1 MKRQNIS
8 VILFF
13 VLWFIPFHLLANGG
27 PDDGSIIYKSG
38 DPHPLQIADVELI
51 SEKLE
56 MTIDG
61 DYTNVHVTYR
71 LHNTANKSTG
81 KIHYGFP
88 IEYVYMDC
96 CDTLLTDEYI
106 HSIQFKYNNE
116 PLPITH
122 SSVNPNANYIY
133 KEEIE
138 VYSEN
143 DEDYYGN
150 RERYRKWFYTEFS
163 IPSQDLITLEVEYVV
178 KNSFEDWST
187 SKSFFSHY
195 SSRQLFYD
203 FSPASYW
210 GNGIIK
216 DFQVIIKA
224 STPLQIVGL
233 PFKLEKSIY
242 TYSSIDF
249 NLNTAS
255 PLEISYDGSLYHFTD
270 FVNSKKLKP
279 NQIRS
284 IKASST
290 QKGYPINNLMDG
302 NINTAWVEG
311 KTDSGIN
318 ESIEIELANNTKLSA
333 IVIVNGYAKSEKT
346 YYANNR
352 IKKMKVELEII
363 EDEYQDS
370 FSGEIELEDIPY
382 QSIEIKSFTPMASIV
397 YDGGDWSRQA
407 KRIKL
412 TILDI
417 YKGTSYD
424 DTCISEL
431 FLLGYLDTD
440 F

>member
-1 MKRQNIS
+1 MSKIS
-8 VILFF
+8 RLLFF
-13 VLWFIPFHLLANGG
+13 ALLFIPFHSFANGG
-27 PDDGSIIYKSG
+27 PDDGSIFYKSG
-38 DPHPLQIADVELI
+38 DPHPLRITEVELI

-116 PLPITH
+116 SLPITH

-138 VYSEN
+138 VYAEN
-143 DEDYYGN
+143 DENYYGK
-150 RERYRKWFYTEFS
+150 RYRKWFYTEFS
-163 IPSQDLITLEVEYVV
+163 IPSQDLITLEVEYIV
-178 KNSFEDWST
+178 KNNFEDWST
-187 SKSFFSHY
+187 SKSFFPHY

-210 GNGIIK
+210 GKGIVK
-216 DFQVIIKA
+216 DFQVIIHA
-224 STPLQIVGL
+224 STPIEIVGL
-233 PFKLEKSIY
+233 PFKQEKSKF
-242 TYSSIDF
+242 TYSKIDF
-249 NLNTAS
+249 NLNTAP
-255 PLEISYDGSLYHFTD
+255 PLKISYDGSLLHFPD

-279 NQIRS
+279 KQIRS

-290 QKGYPINNLMDG
+290 QKAYPIENLIDG

-318 ESIEIELANNTKLSA
+318 EFIEIELANNPKLAA
-333 IVIVNGYAKSEKT
+333 IIIVNGYTKSEKT
-346 YYANNR
+346 YYTNNR
-352 IKKMKVELEII
+352 IKKLKVEI
-363 EDEYQDS
+363 EFVENEHRNS
-370 FSGEIELEDIPY
+370 FSEEIELEDIPY
-382 QSIEIKSFTPMASIV
+382 QLIDIKSFTPMASILF
-397 YDGGDWSRQA
+397 DSGDWGTKT

-412 TILDI
+412 TILDV
-417 YKGTSYD
+417 YKGTTYD

-431 FLLGYLDTD
+431 FLLDYLHPE